1 MLLTTLL
8 LMLAL
13 ELHTNAPS
21 INLPGGPRDYC
32 LPAGI
37 REHERERERERERES
52 SREMA
57 VLVGAQGMQ
66 TQRCRRE

>member
-37 REHERERERERERES
+37 AREHEKERERERERALGRW
-52 SREMA
+52 
-57 VLVGAQGMQ
+57 QP
-66 TQRCRRE
+66 

>member
-1 MLLTTLL
+1 MGDGRQR
-8 LMLAL
+8 
-13 ELHTNAPS
+13 NACVLVRGAQAS